1 MSTIGELEKAGSDYI
16 AGMTA
21 TVRQLWLAMCQ
32 EDGIEPTAQFVAF
45 SETNRFVPF
54 YAQAMTQLWEAKAA
68 YRPGGGYVGLRIRD
82 GKAVT
87 K

>member
-1 MSTIGELEKAGSDYI
+1 MTIGDIEKVGSDYI
-16 AGMTA
+16 VGMTA
-21 TVRQLWLAMCQ
+21 TVQQLWLAMCH
-32 EDGIEPTAQFVAF
+32 EDGIEPTAQFVVF
-45 SETNRFVPF
+45 SETNKYKPF
-54 YAQAMTQLWEAKAA
+54 YDRAMELLWEAKAA